1 MKYIAEIE
9 GRTLAITLEEGRV
22 EIAGQ
27 TFDFDVRQGGRA
39 EHYSLILD
47 GKSYQIWMEP
57 NGRCMRVHLAGFD
70 YDVCLEDER
79 AHRLRQLAAPEVA
92 AHDAGLIAA
101 PMPGLVVKILVEP
114 GQQIAKGQGVILV
127 EAMKMENEIRSPIAG
142 VVKEIKVGP
151 KQAVEKGEVLVIVG

>member
-9 GRTLAITLEEGRV
+9 GRTLEITLDDGRV

-27 TFDFDVRQGGRA
+27 TFDYDVQQGGRP

-57 NGRCMRVHLAGFD
+57 NGRCMRVHLVGFD

-79 AHRLRQLAAPEVA
+79 AHRLRQLAAPEVT

-114 GQQIAKGQGVILV
+114 GQGVNKGQGLVLV
-127 EAMKMENEIRSPIAG
+127 EAMKMENEIRSPLAG
-142 VVKEIKVGP
+142 VVKEVKVRP
-151 KQAVEKGEVLVIVG
+151 KQAVEKGEVLIIIA